1 MQTQVNQASIA
12 APVVI
17 NNAEAKV
24 NATVT
29 TNLAQMEAYQRV
41 TESEADAYKQMKA
54 TLGFASDSALLGYIK
69 VKAVNNFNQKN
80 LVVGFK

>member
-1 MQTQVNQASIA
+1 
-12 APVVI
+12 
-17 NNAEAKV
+17 
-24 NATVT
+24 
-29 TNLAQMEAYQRV
+29 MEAYQRV

-80 LVVGFK
+80 LVVGFKWV